1 MHKGKSIARREH
13 MITASSSSSD
23 DDNNVSLGAN
33 QEEAPA
39 LTHNVVSLRHHNIK
53 VVSLHSGIH
62 TPASIGEV
70 LPNVFFKNQN

>member
-1 MHKGKSIARREH
+1 MHKGKPIACREH
-13 MITASSSSSD
+13 MIAASSFSSD
-23 DDNNVSLGAN
+23 NDNNVSLGAN

-39 LTHNVVSLRHHNIK
+39 LIHDVVSLRHHNIE

-70 LPNVFFKNQN
+70 LPNVF